1 MNLVIVES
9 PAKAKTINKYLGDNY
24 TVLASYGH
32 IRDLPSKNGSVDPE
46 NKFQMEW
53 EIDSFSKKY
62 LKEITDVAKDS
73 DKIILAT
80 DPDREGEAIA
90 WHVKEFLDEKKILKD
105 KKIERVVFNE
115 ITKKAVI
122 NGIENPRSL
131 EGQLVDAYMARR
143 ALDYLVGFNISPIL
157 WTKLPGSK
165 SAGRVQSVALRLLTE
180 REHEIEVFN
189 PEEFWTINVNFITSS
204 KNILTSSISELNGE
218 KIEKFSFRNKED
230 VNNAISKI
238 KEKKYSIKDITSKIY
253 TRNPS
258 GPFTTSTLQ
267 QSASSKLGFGASRT
281 MQIAQRL
288 YQGIEIDG
296 DTKGLITY
304 MRTDGTNISKE
315 AIPLFRKYIEE
326 NYGDDYL
333 PEQAN
338 NYSGKKA
345 KNAQEAH
352 EAIRPT
358 EIKNSPESIKKY
370 LSTDQYKLYDLI
382 WSRALSSQMQPAK
395 FDRKTILITS
405 EDGKNILKSSGS
417 TVKFDGFLKLQK
429 IDENDDEK
437 ILPEVSKG
445 PIEIKEFNDE
455 QHFTQPPPRFSEASL
470 VKKLEELGIGRPST
484 YASIIS
490 VISNRGYADIVN
502 KRFFPTDRG
511 KLLSAFLEKLFSR
524 YVDYDFTAKLEDQ
537 LDDITSGKEN
547 WIKVLDQ
554 FWIDFNKNVL
564 NVKEK
569 RTREVLDLLND
580 SLGKLI
586 FDTDENGKIDRKCK
600 LCQTGELSL
609 KNSFRGGAFIGC
621 SGYPECKFTRPLSK
635 IKASQQVNLAEPKL
649 IGKNDIGKDIYL
661 KNGRFGPYLQYEL
674 SDEEIENI
682 KKPKTKTK
690 KKKKEESNFK
700 NVSIPKGLDI
710 ENVDLDKAKY
720 LCSLPKIIG
729 KHPDLDKDITI
740 NVGRFG
746 PYLKCDNKSARL
758 ESIDELFNI
767 GLNRAI
773 TLISEAKPGRI
784 SSSIIKDLGEHPED
798 KKPVRIMKGQYGPY
812 IKYKSLNA
820 TIPEEKDP
828 AELTMEEALI
838 LIEKRKEYDR
848 SKKRKKKMKLLI
860 FIILI
865 LNLCLSTSFSA
876 EKKDCSKFKKFS
888 KNHIACKASNLKAG
902 TKNTAGKIKNKT
914 GNILKVTTG
923 IFKKN

>member
-9 PAKAKTINKYLGDNY
+9 PAKAKTINKYLGKDY

-46 NKFQMEW
+46 NKFKMIW
-53 EIDSFSKKY
+53 EVDSFSKKY

-230 VNNAISKI
+230 INNAISKI

-554 FWIDFNKNVL
+554 FWKDFNENVS

-586 FDTDENGKIDRKCK
+586 FDTDENG
-600 LCQTGELSL
+600 
-609 KNSFRGGAFIGC
+609 
-621 SGYPECKFTRPLSK
+621 
-635 IKASQQVNLAEPKL
+635 
-649 IGKNDIGKDIYL
+649 
-661 KNGRFGPYLQYEL
+661 
-674 SDEEIENI
+674 
-682 KKPKTKTK
+682 
-690 KKKKEESNFK
+690 
-700 NVSIPKGLDI
+700 
-710 ENVDLDKAKY
+710 
-720 LCSLPKIIG
+720 
-729 KHPDLDKDITI
+729 
-740 NVGRFG
+740 
-746 PYLKCDNKSARL
+746 
-758 ESIDELFNI
+758 
-767 GLNRAI
+767 
-773 TLISEAKPGRI
+773 
-784 SSSIIKDLGEHPED
+784 
-798 KKPVRIMKGQYGPY
+798 
-812 IKYKSLNA
+812 
-820 TIPEEKDP
+820 
-828 AELTMEEALI
+828 
-838 LIEKRKEYDR
+838 
-848 SKKRKKKMKLLI
+848 
-860 FIILI
+860 
-865 LNLCLSTSFSA
+865 
-876 EKKDCSKFKKFS
+876 
-888 KNHIACKASNLKAG
+888 
-902 TKNTAGKIKNKT
+902 
-914 GNILKVTTG
+914 
-923 IFKKN
+923 